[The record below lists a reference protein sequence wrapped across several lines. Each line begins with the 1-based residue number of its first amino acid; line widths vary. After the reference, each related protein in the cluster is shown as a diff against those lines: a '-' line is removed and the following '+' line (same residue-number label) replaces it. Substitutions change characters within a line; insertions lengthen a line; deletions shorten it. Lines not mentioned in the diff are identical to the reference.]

1 VYVKIIKPFATGDE
15 NRIQGSMVGDVVQ
28 VSDEDAEKWIA
39 GGLVEPVGG
48 KPAGKGKAGSET
60 ADASGPSETAEGK
73 GKGKKS
79 GK

>member
-1 VYVKIIKPFATGDE
+1 VYVKIVKPFATNDE

-39 GGLVEPVGG
+39 AGLVEPVGG
-48 KPAGKGKAGSET
+48 KPAAKGKAGSET
-60 ADASGPSETAEGK
+60 ADAKGPSETAEGK
-73 GKGKKS
+73 GKKS